1 MGGGWF
7 VRRLARGECGG
18 WFVRRVVRGECES
31 GESMALSKHRVRVPG
46 NAKTKLVFQRWIA
59 LSNI

>member
-31 GESMALSKHRVRVPG
+31 GESMALSKHRVRLPG
-46 NAKTKLVFQRWIA
+46 NAKL
-59 LSNI
+59 N